1 VGALPVFCFLLLFEV
16 LLDGPGTMKL
26 TNFCLSRLQNESL
39 ADVYSEASGQL
50 PDDADFVC
58 DPNIL
63 KGETIK
69 VLK

>member
-1 VGALPVFCFLLLFEV
+1 
-16 LLDGPGTMKL
+16 MKL